1 VKNAIVVVVL
11 LVGAAAMT
19 LFSQAATPEGTRDG
33 TTSVQLLSADLPSG
47 CKEVDGSYP
56 VDIQTEILYD
66 WPPMYQKMLPPLK
79 GKRVQSFECAGVKG
93 SIYYFFFADD
103 TSRQRVT
110 NFVKPLLWGEDRP
123 TKAHPELILGAN
135 TTLVVVSFAN
145 APEQLVNALRAK
157 LRIDSKHS

>member
-11 LVGAAAMT
+11 L
-19 LFSQAATPEGTRDG
+19 AATTLSSQTATPGGTGDG
-33 TTSVQLLSADLPSG
+33 TSSVQLLSADLPSS

-56 VDIQTEILYD
+56 VDVQTEILFD

-103 TSRQRVT
+103 ASRQRVT
-110 NFVKPLLWGEDRP
+110 HFVKPLLWGEDRP
-123 TKAHPELILGAN
+123 TKAHPELILEADA
-135 TTLVVVSFAN
+135 TLAVVSFAK
-145 APEQLVNALRAK
+145 APEQLVNVLKAK
-157 LRIDSKHS
+157 LHIDSKHS